1 MQFITDDHVRRLI
14 TMHDAIAELRSALTE
29 HGAGRALVQP
39 RVRAKGEHVSIS
51 MMGAI
56 LPSGGVCGAKVY
68 STHGGRFDFVAR
80 FFRATT
86 DG

>member
-14 TMHDAIAELRSALTE
+14 TMRDAIAELRIALAE
-29 HGAGRALVQP
+29 HGAGRAPVQP
-39 RVRAKGEHVSIS
+39 RVRTKGEHVSVS

-56 LPSGGVCGAKVY
+56 LPSRGVCGAKIY
-68 STHGGRFDFVAR
+68 STHGGRFDFVVPL
-80 FFRATT
+80 FSSD